1 MALAAPSAAPSVTC
15 PSCHAPVAAD
25 AKFCPACGASL
36 PLAPSVPSVSAAP
49 PVPTGPSS
57 TPSSGTPVD
66 IRNRVDQDRGF
77 LKRLQLLIPGFHG
90 YRVNEDAREADSFL
104 RLQVADKVKGAL
116 TSIYDIRS
124 ALVQAGAFQSLNDL
138 AAVISDLQIL
148 EGSIRHAEQG
158 YSGISAPLRIG
169 AGNLDR
175 LYEYD
180 YGFAAA
186 ADQLAGAVGPIR
198 TSILAGDSATARTAV
213 DQLRGMVRQLQD
225 TFRARIQ
232 VVEQIRVP

>member
-1 MALAAPSAAPSVTC
+1 MAPPSASPSAQCPVCHAPVAPDAKFCAACGATLAPAPAGPVGPSAAPSG
-15 PSCHAPVAAD
+15 PAPAM
-25 AKFCPACGASL
+25 GASG
-36 PLAPSVPSVSAAP
+36 S
-49 PVPTGPSS
+49 
-57 TPSSGTPVD
+57 PVD

-90 YRVNEDAREADSFL
+90 YRVNEDARQADSFL

-116 TSIYDIRS
+116 AQLGDIRT
-124 ALVQAGAFQSLNDL
+124 ALVNAGAFQSLNDI
-138 AAVISDLQIL
+138 AGVISDLQIL
-148 EGSIRHAEQG
+148 EGTIRHAEQG
-158 YSGISAPLRIG
+158 YTGIAAPLRIG

-186 ADQLAGAVGPIR
+186 ADQLANAVGPIR
-198 TSILAGDSATARTAV
+198 TSILTGDNASARVAV
-213 DQLRGMVRQLQD
+213 DQLHGMVRQLQD
-225 TFRARIQ
+225 TFRARVQ